1 MLHTELLVQE
11 VSDMSKKE
19 YVAPELSIGGTVAE
33 KTELQHKTPTNTADT
48 YTGANFPV
56 YGSLY

>member
-19 YVAPELSIGGTVAE
+19 YVAPELSVGGTVAE
-33 KTELQHKTPTNTADT
+33 NTELQHKTPTNNADT
-48 YTGANFPV
+48 YTGADFPV